1 MDQFYMTVQPEF
13 INILNVL
20 DYSQNLYIPKVPD
33 KQPGETYYYSSMNL
47 YQFNIVDVS
56 KIECVIS

>member
-13 INILNVL
+13 INILNFL
-20 DYSQNLYIPKVPD
+20 DYSQNLYIPKFPD
-33 KQPGETYYYSSMNL
+33 KQRGETYYYSSMNL